1 MGDDEIT
8 PSLEAAYAV
17 ETPDENRRLYAEWAS
32 SYEETFV
39 AAKAY
44 RYHLHVADTLV
55 AHVRP
60 AGPTLDV
67 GCGTGVV
74 GVALRERGVSE
85 IDGVDISP
93 DMIDKAR
100 EKGDYRKLMQADL
113 TADYSHVPTNYAAIV
128 SSGTFTFGHL
138 GPELI
143 PGMVGLCRSGA
154 VAALGVNSTY
164 FAEQGFRSVLDSL
177 EEEGQ
182 IGNVSLHEMPIYDGR
197 DAAHKDDTAMILA
210 FTTL

>member
-32 SYEETFV
+32 NYEETFV

-44 RYHLHVADTLV
+44 RYHLHVADILV

-93 DMIDKAR
+93 EMLEQAAT
-100 EKGDYRKLMQADL
+100 KGVYRHLIEADL
-113 TADYSHVPTNYAAIV
+113 TIGMAVADDTYAAV
-128 SSGTFTFGHL
+128 TSAGTFTHGHL
-138 GPELI
+138 PPEPLRELI
-143 PGMVGLCRSGA
+143 RVTMPGGRCA
-154 VAALGVNSTY
+154 IGVN
-164 FAEQGFRSVLDSL
+164 
-177 EEEGQ
+177 
-182 IGNVSLHEMPIYDGR
+182 
-197 DAAHKDDTAMILA
+197 AAHFEALEFAAWLEAAVDEGLIGPYELTRRKVYEESDPSTPDDMSDIVG
-210 FTTL
+210 FSVR

>member
-74 GVALRERGVSE
+74 GVA
-85 IDGVDISP
+85 P
-93 DMIDKAR
+93 A
-100 EKGDYRKLMQADL
+100 
-113 TADYSHVPTNYAAIV
+113 
-128 SSGTFTFGHL
+128 SG
-138 GPELI
+138 E
-143 PGMVGLCRSGA
+143 
-154 VAALGVNSTY
+154 
-164 FAEQGFRSVLDSL
+164 
-177 EEEGQ
+177 
-182 IGNVSLHEMPIYDGR
+182 
-197 DAAHKDDTAMILA
+197 
-210 FTTL
+210 

>member
-74 GVALRERGVSE
+74 GVALRERGVSCLLYT
-85 IDGVDISP
+85 SP
-93 DMIDKAR
+93 NPR
-100 EKGDYRKLMQADL
+100 DL
-113 TADYSHVPTNYAAIV
+113 STSRMP
-128 SSGTFTFGHL
+128 SS
-138 GPELI
+138 
-143 PGMVGLCRSGA
+143 A
-154 VAALGVNSTY
+154 
-164 FAEQGFRSVLDSL
+164 
-177 EEEGQ
+177 
-182 IGNVSLHEMPIYDGR
+182 
-197 DAAHKDDTAMILA
+197 
-210 FTTL
+210 

>member
-1 MGDDEIT
+1 MGDDEIK

-93 DMIDKAR
+93 EMLEQAAM
-100 EKGDYRKLMQADL
+100 KGVYRQLIEADD
-113 TADYSHVPTNYAAIV
+113 TGRGSFIASYAA
-128 SSGTFTFGHL
+128 
-138 GPELI
+138 
-143 PGMVGLCRSGA
+143 R
-154 VAALGVNSTY
+154 
-164 FAEQGFRSVLDSL
+164 
-177 EEEGQ
+177 
-182 IGNVSLHEMPIYDGR
+182 
-197 DAAHKDDTAMILA
+197 
-210 FTTL
+210 

>member
-1 MGDDEIT
+1 MAPPGVLLGHPPRGEL
-8 PSLEAAYAV
+8 PSVHGRRRDHAESGGGLRGRD
-17 ETPDENRRLYAEWAS
+17 PDENRRLYAEWAS

-93 DMIDKAR
+93 EMLEQAAM
-100 EKGDYRKLMQADL
+100 KG
-113 TADYSHVPTNYAAIV
+113 S
-128 SSGTFTFGHL
+128 
-138 GPELI
+138 
-143 PGMVGLCRSGA
+143 
-154 VAALGVNSTY
+154 
-164 FAEQGFRSVLDSL
+164 
-177 EEEGQ
+177 
-182 IGNVSLHEMPIYDGR
+182 IGS
-197 DAAHKDDTAMILA
+197 
-210 FTTL
+210 